1 MDVERLDAMPREEAR
16 ELLIACCGA
25 AAWVAAVLAARPFG
39 SRDRLMA
46 AADRAWTALTA
57 EQLAEAIARHP
68 RLGES
73 RAPAALGARERAWSA
88 GEQSGAQAA
97 EGSTRAELARG
108 NEEYERRFGHAFI
121 LCATGLSGAEMLR
134 ALRERLG
141 NDPERERAVT
151 SRELHRITRLR
162 LEKLLADD

>member
-88 GEQSGAQAA
+88 GEQSGARAA
-97 EGSTRAELARG
+97 ERSTRAELAR
-108 NEEYERRFGHAFI
+108 
-121 LCATGLSGAEMLR
+121 
-134 ALRERLG
+134 
-141 NDPERERAVT
+141 
-151 SRELHRITRLR
+151 
-162 LEKLLADD
+162 

>member
-1 MDVERLDAMPREEAR
+1 MPREEAR

-25 AAWVAAVLAARPFG
+25 AAWVAAVLAARPFR

-57 EQLAEAIARHP
+57 EQLAEAK
-68 RLGES
+68 S

-108 NEEYERRFGHAFI
+108 NEEYERRFGHPFI

-151 SRELHRITRLR
+151 SRELQRITRLR